1 MNQWLV
7 IAIAALMPMVAGF
20 AWYHKALFGNAWM
33 KSIGKTEDD
42 LQNGNMPVT
51 FGVAYVAAFIVSMI
65 LYQVISGH
73 DDPLPGY
80 AHGAFHGGQI
90 AVMIAVPVLVSN
102 SLFEQKS
109 WTNILINGAYWIV
122 AISLMGAVVGA
133 LAPPVS

>member
-51 FGVAYVAAFIVSMI
+51 FGVAYIAAFIVCMI
-65 LYQVISGH
+65 LYYFVNSH
-73 DDPLPGY
+73 PDPM
-80 AHGAFHGGQI
+80 AAWMHGAFHGGQMG
-90 AVMIAVPVLVSN
+90 AMVAVPVLVSN

-122 AISLMGAVVGA
+122 AFILMGAVIGA
-133 LAPPVS
+133 LSLPVS